1 MSNILSNCPLLSS
14 CAVQGHIFKRFNLF
28 PPCLFS
34 FFVTLKTGLLRVLL
48 HSAGTDAYRVY
59 SCWLVF
65 YHEGEHAQ
73 LKCHIRPSFS
83 QTKLLDHN
91 KYAYPHISTY
101 SGLHLSLCWP
111 CTWIYS
117 LQENKN
123 AFYLY
128 FNGLLETKWRKR
140 SLLVPR
146 RGLIDQLSGEPTAVW
161 TIKLKKCLLY
171 LSAVVYNRSLLPPFV
186 FRMKNIRLSSKT
198 KKKDLCWCSRK
209 QFELVWALWRLFLL
223 DGGQF
228 GEPVWNVVS
237 VYCFQLTG
245 VTLIMDPHLLW
256 PLFQGLPAVHSK
268 ILYTLAVTRSCFLPS
283 CHLEAVCLLWP
294 LVSTEHFHS
303 NNIFFF
309 SLFSVNLRDGCAE
322 KSVFPSFKTCPNYG
336 LNEK

>member
-59 SCWLVF
+59 SCWLVL

-198 KKKDLCWCSRK
+198 KKKKTCVDARESSLSSFEHCDAFSCWMEDNLVSLCEMLS
-209 QFELVWALWRLFLL
+209 QFTVFSWQEWHSSW
-223 DGGQF
+223 
-228 GEPVWNVVS
+228 
-237 VYCFQLTG
+237 
-245 VTLIMDPHLLW
+245 TLI
-256 PLFQGLPAVHSK
+256 
-268 ILYTLAVTRSCFLPS
+268 Y
-283 CHLEAVCLLWP
+283 
-294 LVSTEHFHS
+294 
-303 NNIFFF
+303 
-309 SLFSVNLRDGCAE
+309 
-322 KSVFPSFKTCPNYG
+322 YG
-336 LNEK
+336 LCFKVYLLFIQRFCIPRL